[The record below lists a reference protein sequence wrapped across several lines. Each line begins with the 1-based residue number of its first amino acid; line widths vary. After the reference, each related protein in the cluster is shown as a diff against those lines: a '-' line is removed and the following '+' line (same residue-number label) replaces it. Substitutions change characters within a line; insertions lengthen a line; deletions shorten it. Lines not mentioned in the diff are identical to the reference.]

1 VHKVAG
7 DSVVFSDY
15 HDIFSFSLYFVVVV
29 VVAAAAAVFM
39 ESKIIKYTTDK
50 IKFI

>member
-29 VVAAAAAVFM
+29 AAAVFM
-39 ESKIIKYTTDK
+39 ENKIIKYTIDK